1 MRNLLL
7 IFRRYFTF
15 ISFLVL
21 QIICIYFLVKY
32 NKFHR
37 AAFLGVANEITG
49 RFNSQYDNIDDY
61 FHLKEEN
68 KRVHKLNDSLLN
80 LLNMNFVDRDTTARL
95 VTDTLRTDTS
105 TRIRRYYWREA
116 KVVANSVNSRMNYL
130 QINKGAN
137 QGIRDYQAVVNSNGS
152 IVGVVINVSP
162 NFSQVMS
169 LLHVERSTSVMMKQ
183 SQNTGS
189 LEWGGRD
196 PEHLLLRRI
205 PKSDSVRVGDTVLTS
220 NFDELTFP
228 PGLMVGTVSKIE
240 NEKSTGDYLLEVK
253 PKANFQNL
261 QQVFVIENLF
271 REEQKELEAATRKKV
286 EDKKN

>member
-271 REEQKELEAATRKKV
+271 REEQKQLDAATRKKV